1 MSKAAPRIA
10 LDGLTFTGSDQPPVG
25 VSFKDGLNVLFG
37 ASNTGKTFTVKSIDF
52 MLGGKGPLPDIGERI
67 GYEQAWMGLNLATAG
82 EVTLMRALAGG
93 AYELHP
99 GHTIVPNTAAKENR
113 KLSARNDAN
122 NTENVS
128 QFLLGEL
135 DLTGKEIAFDVN
147 GKKRPL
153 SFRDL
158 VRFCL
163 VDEVAIQSESSP
175 IESGQVI
182 STTAERS
189 VFKLLL
195 TGQDDSAVVTV
206 LDRKSFKT
214 STLAKQEVLDDL
226 LDGINNELAADFPD
240 ADGLAEQNRNLE
252 ASWQRAQQEANLAQ
266 QSIREKLAKKS
277 QLARLIF
284 EREQRR
290 AEIQINFGRF
300 EQLGDVY
307 NSDINRLEAI
317 EEAGF
322 VLSLAGDKPCPLCG
336 ASPEDQHNSHGIADI
351 KKARDA
357 ANAEIEKIRKQ
368 QRDLE
373 LTIVQLGTEGLTI
386 EKTLDDLEGELA
398 TLESELGEL
407 APAARASSQRLDEVL
422 SVRDHVRR
430 GLELLEQQASLVKRK
445 DELAALKPTS
455 KADRPQLGIPGQV
468 IHDFAQTI
476 SGVLQEWQFPGNRHV
491 SFDDGVYDLKIDG
504 KNRRDNGKGVR
515 AVTHSAFKVALL
527 MFCRERNLPHPG
539 FIVLDTPLLTYRD
552 PIKSHN
558 PLEADEAALKNTSL
572 KEFFFAHL
580 SSISSLGQI
589 IVVENVD
596 LPTNIAS
603 LGNVEIF
610 TGDPNNGRFGL
621 FPYKSAAP
629 GPSTGR
635 QRS

>member
-1 MSKAAPRIA
+1 MNKAAPRIS
-10 LDGLTFTGSDQPPVG
+10 LDGLTFTGADHPPVG

-52 MLGGKGPLPDIGERI
+52 MLGGKGPLPDISERI
-67 GYEQAWMGLNLATAG
+67 GYEQAWMGLNLPTAG
-82 EVTLMRALAGG
+82 DVTLMRALAGG
-93 AYELHP
+93 AYELYP
-99 GHTIVPNTAAKENR
+99 GHTTAPNPAAKANR
-113 KLSARNDAN
+113 KLSARNDAT

-128 QFLLGEL
+128 QFLLSEL
-135 DLTGKEIAFDVN
+135 HLTGKEIAFDVN
-147 GKKRPL
+147 GKKRAL

-195 TGQDDSAVVTV
+195 AGQDDNAVVTV

-214 STLAKQEVLDDL
+214 STTAKQEVLDDL
-226 LDGINNELAADFPD
+226 LNNIDSELTADFPD
-240 ADGLAEQNRNLE
+240 ADGLAEQNKNLE
-252 ASWQRAQQEANLAQ
+252 SSWERAQHEANLAQ
-266 QSIREKLAKKS
+266 QSIREKLTKKS
-277 QLARLIF
+277 RLARLIF

-300 EQLGDVY
+300 EQLADVY
-307 NSDINRLEAI
+307 RSDIKRLEAI

-351 KKARDA
+351 KKAKDA
-357 ANAEIEKIRKQ
+357 ANVEIEKIGKQ
-368 QRDLE
+368 QGDLD
-373 LTIVQLGTEGLTI
+373 LTIEQMGTEGLQI
-386 EKTLDDLEGELA
+386 EKSLEELEGELA
-398 TLESELGEL
+398 TLEAELGDL
-407 APAARASSQRLDEVL
+407 APTAQASRQRLDEVM

-430 GLELLEQQASLVKRK
+430 GLELLEQRASLTKRK
-445 DELAALKPTS
+445 DELSALKPTS
-455 KADRPQLGIPGQV
+455 KADRPQLGIPGKV
-468 IHDFAQTI
+468 IHDFAQTV
-476 SGVLQEWQFPGNRHV
+476 SGVLEKWQFPGNRHV
-491 SFDDGVYDLKIDG
+491 SFDDSVYDLKIDG

-527 MFCRERNLPHPG
+527 IFCRERNLPHPG
-539 FIVLDTPLLTYRD
+539 FVVLDTPLLTYRD
-552 PIKSHN
+552 PIKSDN

-580 SSISSLGQI
+580 SSIASLGQI

-596 LPTNIAS
+596 LPKNIAS
-603 LGNVEIF
+603 LGNVDIF

-621 FPYKSAAP
+621 FPYKAASS
-629 GPSTGR
+629 GRATGR
-635 QRS
+635 PRS

>member
-1 MSKAAPRIA
+1 MSELAPRIS
-10 LDGLTFTGSDQPPVG
+10 LYGLTFTGTDQRPVC
-25 VSFKDGLNVLFG
+25 VSFREDLNVLFG

-52 MLGGKGPLPDIGERI
+52 MLGAKGPLPDISDRI
-67 GYEQAWMGLNLATAG
+67 GYERAWIGLNLPTAG

-93 AYELHP
+93 AFELFP
-99 GHTIVPNTAAKENR
+99 GYTTTPNPGAKANR
-113 KLSARNDAN
+113 KLSARNDAT

-135 DLTGKEIAFDVN
+135 KLTGREIAFDVN

-195 TGQDDSAVVTV
+195 TGQDDSAVIPV

-214 STLAKQEVLDDL
+214 STIAKQEVLDDL
-226 LDGINNELAADFPD
+226 LNDINNELAADFPD
-240 ADGLAEQNRNLE
+240 ADGLAEQSSNLE
-252 ASWQRAQQEANLAQ
+252 ASWERAQQEANLAQ
-266 QSIREKLAKKS
+266 QSIREKLTRKS
-277 QLARLIF
+277 RLASLIF
-284 EREQRR
+284 ERGQRR

-307 NSDINRLEAI
+307 KSDVSRLEAI

-351 KKARDA
+351 RKATDA
-357 ANAEIEKIRKQ
+357 ANVEIEKIRKQ
-368 QRDLE
+368 QGELDL
-373 LTIVQLGTEGLTI
+373 TVAQLGTEGLQI
-386 EKTLDDLEGELA
+386 ERSLEELEGELA
-398 TLESELGEL
+398 TLEAELSEL
-407 APAARASSQRLDEVL
+407 APAAQASRQRLDEVL

-430 GLELLEQQASLVKRK
+430 GLELLEQRASLIKRK

-468 IHDFAQTI
+468 LHDFAQTV
-476 SGVLQEWQFPGNRHV
+476 SGVLREWQFPGNRHV
-491 SFDDGVYDLKIDG
+491 SFDDVIYDLKIDG

-527 MFCRERNLPHPG
+527 MFCRERKLPHPG

-552 PIKSHN
+552 PIKSDS

-580 SSISSLGQI
+580 SSISGLGQI
-589 IVVENVD
+589 IIVENVD
-596 LPTNIAS
+596 LPTNIES

-610 TGDPNNGRFGL
+610 TGDPSNGRFGL
-621 FPYKSAAP
+621 FPHKSAVL
-629 GPSTGR
+629 GPASGR
-635 QRS
+635 LRT